1 MSGPSRAIHRIRGAG
16 RAPLL
21 RAPRSRGIALV
32 LVLWTVTL
40 LTIIASSFAYS
51 SRTETLLSRNQVA
64 MARAQVLADAG
75 IERALY
81 ELFKPATD
89 AARWKPD
96 GRTHVWEFDG
106 AVVRIVLR
114 DESAKI
120 DINQASEALLK
131 GLLKNAGLNEEE
143 VARLADAIADWLDP
157 DDFRRPNGAEA
168 RDYEAAGRSY
178 KPANAE
184 FESIDELRLVLNM
197 TPELF
202 RKLRGLLTVN
212 SSRTGFN
219 SLSAPPEILYAI
231 PEVKP
236 DAVEQY
242 VAQRELAWAEN
253 QPLAPFV
260 PALPYASLN
269 NAVYNIVARADT
281 ADGSVF
287 IRETSVQLSPAMRGR
302 VRHLTWLEVEQPLSS
317 AQDRSENG
325 QRD

>member
-1 MSGPSRAIHRIRGAG
+1 MSGTSRAICG
-16 RAPLL
+16 RSPAPL
-21 RAPRSRGIALV
+21 RTRGIALV

-40 LTIIASSFAYS
+40 LTIIASSFAFS

-75 IERALY
+75 VERALY
-81 ELFKPATD
+81 ELFKPAGD

-96 GRTHVWEFDG
+96 GRIHVWEFDG

-114 DESAKI
+114 DESARI
-120 DINQASEALLK
+120 DLNQGSEALIK
-131 GLLKNAGLNEEE
+131 GLLKSTGLNEKE
-143 VARLADAIADWLDP
+143 VAGLADAIADWIDP

-168 RDYEAAGRSY
+168 REYEAAGRSY
-178 KPANAE
+178 KPANAG
-184 FESIDELRLVLNM
+184 FESVDELRLVLNV

-219 SLSAPPEILYAI
+219 SMSAPPEILYAI
-231 PEVKP
+231 PEVNP
-236 DAVEQY
+236 DAVKQY
-242 VAQRELAWAEN
+242 IAQRERAWAEN

-260 PALPYASLN
+260 PALPYASAN
-269 NAVYNIVARADT
+269 SAVYNIVARAET

-287 IRETSVQLSPAMRGR
+287 IRDTSVQLPPAPRGR
-302 VRHLTWLEVEQPLSS
+302 VRHLTWLEADQPLSP
-317 AQDRSENG
+317 APG
-325 QRD
+325 RDEHGRRD